1 MRTLIAALVRR
12 GPTVLAG
19 GVGLGLLVP
28 PLADLARPLM
38 PVTVFLFVFGTLL
51 RVEPSAV
58 RAVARRPAVSLLLP
72 AATMILCPVA
82 LGIAARLA
90 GMPYDWVV
98 ALVIAYCAPP
108 SSGTSTIA
116 RMLSLDASVA
126 LVATL
131 ASMVFVPL
139 TAPLLTA
146 WFSHDAAVSISPLNL
161 ALRLAL
167 LIGSAEGV
175 ALLVRRFAG
184 SRLDRYATPIDATV
198 VAALLVFALGTMA
211 GMQQSI
217 IDAPHRALT
226 AIALAFAV
234 NAGFQIIAYGLT
246 PGDVRTRL
254 NVALIVANRNVG
266 LMWAALGLA
275 ATPTMALV
283 FTCAQLPIYTLP
295 RVVQHLLPRLEAQR
309 LRRRA
314 R

>member
-1 MRTLIAALVRR
+1 MIA
-12 GPTVLAG
+12 
-19 GVGLGLLVP
+19 
-28 PLADLARPLM
+28 
-38 PVTVFLFVFGTLL
+38 
-51 RVEPSAV
+51 
-58 RAVARRPAVSLLLP
+58 
-72 AATMILCPVA
+72 CPVA

-139 TAPLLTA
+139 TAPLLTV
-146 WFSHDAAVSISPLNL
+146 WFSHDAAVSISPLML
-161 ALRLAL
+161 AWRLAL

-198 VAALLVFALGTMA
+198 VVALLVFALGTMA

-234 NAGFQIIAYGLT
+234 NAGFQVIAYGAT

-266 LMWAALGLA
+266 LMWAALGSPRRPPWRSCSPARSCRSTRCRASSSICCRASKLSACA
-275 ATPTMALV
+275 AVHASRHAMP
-283 FTCAQLPIYTLP
+283 FPF
-295 RVVQHLLPRLEAQR
+295 R
-309 LRRRA
+309 LRSRIQHDATHRDRRPRHRQQPRA
-314 R
+314 RAWRSRGKWP

>member
-38 PVTVFLFVFGTLL
+38 PVTVFLFVLGTLL

-72 AATMILCPVA
+72 AATMIACPVA

-211 GMQQSI
+211 GRQRGLPDHRVRAHARRRPHTAQCRADRRQSQRRSDVGRARARR
-217 IDAPHRALT
+217 DAHHGAR
-226 AIALAFAV
+226 V
-234 NAGFQIIAYGLT
+234 H
-246 PGDVRTRL
+246 VRT
-254 NVALIVANRNVG
+254 VADLHAPARRPAS
-266 LMWAALGLA
+266 AAAPRGTAPAPACTLA
-275 ATPTMALV
+275 GARRPPSS
-283 FTCAQLPIYTLP
+283 PIKDP
-295 RVVQHLLPRLEAQR
+295 A
-309 LRRRA
+309 
-314 R
+314 